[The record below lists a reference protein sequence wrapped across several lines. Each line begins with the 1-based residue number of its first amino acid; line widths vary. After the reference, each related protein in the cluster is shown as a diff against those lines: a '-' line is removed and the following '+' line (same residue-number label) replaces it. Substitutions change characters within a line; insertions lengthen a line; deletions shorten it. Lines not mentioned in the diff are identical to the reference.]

1 MITVPVRLDSDVLAE
16 PDTLKDTAVTGVRQ
30 HFERPPERME

>member
-1 MITVPVRLDSDVLAE
+1 VPEPVRVEAKDVPVE
-16 PDTLKDTAVTGVRQ
+16 PETLRDTALTEVRQ